1 MVDTPIVNEA
11 LQKDFRDNF
20 PSQISSGRDLHVS
33 DVIVPVV
40 DFSTSTAVTGLQTNL
55 QQAVDFN
62 ITSFDVSNTTT
73 TIINN
78 TGFFRVQAIFNAQ
91 PLGTSNAALQLT
103 DGSTTKVIIKQ
114 HYVHNASGNGIQ
126 DQFVDFIVFLKA
138 GISLQA
144 TTDTANFSI
153 IGSSRQVADISGTLV
168 NPDGY
173 TGS

>member
-40 DFSTSTAVTGLQTNL
+40 DFSTSTAVTGLGTSL
-55 QQAVDFN
+55 QQALDFN
-62 ITSFDVSNTTT
+62 VTAFNVENTTT
-73 TIINN
+73 SVVSTP
-78 TGFFRVQAIFNAQ
+78 GFYKVFVTFSSFPVAGSVEARA
-91 PLGTSNAALQLT
+91 QLT
-103 DGSTTKVIIKQ
+103 DGVTTKILLEQNVNHSSSSNFHAIN
-114 HYVHNASGNGIQ
+114 YE
-126 DQFVDFIVFLKA
+126 FIVFLKT
-138 GISLQA
+138 GISLQM
-144 TTDTANFSI
+144 FSDSVNMKVT
-153 IGSSRQVADISGTLV
+153 GSLRQLADISGTLV